1 MSNQNANV
9 DKHSCPRAWGR
20 TIAFWAAQMGQRD
33 RAFGG
38 KLTRL
43 RLRLFA
49 VVAKRLVA
57 WIEVNEP
64 CGCHECTRQHW
75 EGRKTAKDAT

>member
-38 KLTRL
+38 KLTRV
-43 RLRLFA
+43 RLKLFG
-49 VVAKRLVA
+49 VVAGRLVA
-57 WIEVNEP
+57 WIEANEP
-64 CGCHECTRQHW
+64 CGCHECTRQYSTRW
-75 EGRKTAKDAT
+75 KTWRDAT